1 MKNTNKNKPVIVISP
16 SGKTSKRFLRRFKS
30 FRDIIS
36 PMLLGKCTNSFEL
49 KSCVEIIAQNKRISN
64 YYCETQKIVKTTN
77 KYFLN
82 VVELQKKHAMICE
95 KTIAQQLVTVISL
108 LILVSAS
115 ISRSFD
121 SAMLVTTQ
129 LACAQTKLNSG

>member
-1 MKNTNKNKPVIVISP
+1 MKNTNKNKPVIDISP

-36 PMLLGKCTNSFEL
+36 PMLLGKWTNSFEL
-49 KSCVEIIAQNKRISN
+49 KSCVEIISQNKRISN
-64 YYCETQKIVKTTN
+64 YYCETQRTANSTI
-77 KYFLN
+77 KYFWN
-82 VVELQKKHAMICE
+82 VVALQKNMQWFVRKLLL
-95 KTIAQQLVTVISL
+95 QVVTVITSL
-108 LILVSAS
+108 LFLVSAG

-129 LACAQTKLNSG
+129 SICKKYLRCS

>member
-1 MKNTNKNKPVIVISP
+1 MIVILP

-49 KSCVEIIAQNKRISN
+49 KSCVEMTSQNKRISN
-64 YYCETQKIVKTTN
+64 YYRETQKTVNTSN
-77 KYFLN
+77 KYFSN
-82 VVELQKKHAMICE
+82 VVELQENMQPFVRKLLL
-95 KTIAQQLVTVISL
+95 QLL
-108 LILVSAS
+108 FLVSAG

-129 LACAQTKLNSG
+129 STCTKYLRCSWLFNFHDKTQTL